1 MVHPHNGVR
10 PVHVCAVRKDG
21 GVMTLLDA
29 LLTLKT
35 PPSLCCTAR
44 QFEAMIDFVEHGP
57 ETPEQ
62 MRKWLDEGSDASRK
76 AVET

>member
-1 MVHPHNGVR
+1 
-10 PVHVCAVRKDG
+10 
-21 GVMTLLDA
+21 MTLLDA